1 MAMGNTSRC
10 LAFLRHEG
18 RGEAINAS
26 VPKISKPELEA
37 HAEITR
43 RLSIPPMN
51 FAKPGGMEP
60 LRRSAGLLDV
70 TGGDP
75 DEVVL
80 TLRPES
86 AGEDLPG

>member
-1 MAMGNTSRC
+1 MAMGNASRC
-10 LAFLRHEG
+10 LAFLRHER

-26 VPKISKPELEA
+26 EPKMSASEVETG
-37 HAEITR
+37 AEIIHG
-43 RLSIPPMN
+43 LSMPLMN

-60 LRRSAGLLDV
+60 LRRGTGLLDV

-80 TLRPES
+80 TLRPEG
-86 AGEDLPG
+86 AGGDGQV